1 MDVHTHTF
9 KLTCICKQTLIH
21 IYNLHKLRVTHT
33 RILHACTTH
42 AYMLAFNANTPIY
55 THINTHSYTYTHT
68 SHTHTNTHT
77 YKHAWIARMHPHM
90 HTCTIIHACIYTFIS
105 TDNCIL
111 TLNSCTQINQHSTHK
126 NTLTHTQAQINI
138 IMCLFK
144 KHRRCIHKRKK

>member
-1 MDVHTHTF
+1 MHLQTNTYTHIQFAQITSD
-9 KLTCICKQTLIH
+9 THSH
-21 IYNLHKLRVTHT
+21 ITRLH
-33 RILHACTTH
+33 HACIH
-42 AYMLAFNANTPIY
+42 VGIQCNTPIY
-55 THINTHSYTYTHT
+55 IHINTHSYTYTHT

-77 YKHAWIARMHPHM
+77 CKHAWIARMHPHM

-105 TDNCIL
+105 TDNCTL